1 MMKTLTFTSNIHL
14 REGCGELPGGGG
26 GLRRNDKGA
35 DLTTISA
42 RALALERTRRYHPKF
57 ADIVNRMLL
66 EAGMLRWA
74 ALGGDG
80 GGRHL
85 DLSTVPHIASGMSAK
100 CDAVTTTMEAM
111 TTTRDDGGDEDSNDG
126 DSSTSG
132 CWRTCN

>member
-1 MMKTLTFTSNIHL
+1 MGSC
-14 REGCGELPGGGG
+14 RGGGG
-26 GLRRNDKGA
+26 GLRKNDKGA

-57 ADIVNRMLL
+57 ADIVDPMLL

-85 DLSTVPHIASGMSAK
+85 DLSTVPHIASGMSTK
-100 CDAVTTTMEAM
+100 CEAVTTTMEAM
-111 TTTRDDGGDEDSNDG
+111 TTTRDDGGDEDSDDG
-126 DSSTSG
+126 NSSTSG
-132 CWRTCN
+132 CWRTCH